1 MKILLTE
8 DDFVTRRIM
17 QAFLKPYGE
26 CDVAT
31 NGNEAVDAV
40 KISIKDGALYDLICL
55 DIMMPGM
62 NGQEALKLI
71 REEESKAKIKGSKV
85 LMTTALDD
93 SKNVMSAFKEQCD
106 GYLVKPITTDKLKE
120 KLLEF
125 KLV

>member
-40 KISIKDGALYDLICL
+40 KISIKDG
-55 DIMMPGM
+55 
-62 NGQEALKLI
+62 
-71 REEESKAKIKGSKV
+71 GS
-85 LMTTALDD
+85 L
-93 SKNVMSAFKEQCD
+93 
-106 GYLVKPITTDKLKE
+106 
-120 KLLEF
+120 
-125 KLV
+125 